1 MPTPPSDEL
10 APAPEQLDPQ
20 IDDPESQPAIPAAAL
35 AARAAVPAGR
45 VARGGTVTELEIWR
59 LAWPV
64 ILSQVLAS
72 VVALADAAMVG
83 RLSRESIAAVGYT
96 TQFLNLAQSV
106 LFAVGIACIAL
117 MSRAVGARQPGR
129 ARSALAAALVLSGVL
144 GTLFTVVVLIHPHT
158 LLGWLDAEP
167 AVIDVAVPYFRLS
180 LGSTLFLAVS
190 VTFESAFRAIQDTR
204 TPLIIAG
211 FVAVAKIVLNAL
223 LIFGTLGFPRLE
235 LVGAGLATLLSEG
248 AGFALFWIASRRGGE
263 GSLLR
268 VSRAEIAGS
277 HTILPEMVRIA
288 LPAIG
293 ERVLLNLAIMAY
305 FKMLGHYGTVEIA
318 AYTIGTRLLSFSWI
332 PGTGFS
338 VAAATLVGHALG
350 AEDPAAARRAG
361 WRAARLALAVSAVL
375 GLVFGLARMPLA
387 RIFTNDRE
395 VVEALGPFMLM
406 LALAQPP
413 MGLHFTLG
421 GALRGAGD
429 TWNPLL
435 AASLGNWGFR
445 VPLAWLFARGLT
457 LDVAW
462 VWAALIA
469 DHCARAVWMTLSFR
483 GGRWYRRLGL
493 GDDTMG
499 GGG

>member
-10 APAPEQLDPQ
+10 RPAPEALDPA

-35 AARAAVPAGR
+35 AARAAGPAGR
-45 VARGGTVTELEIWR
+45 VAGRATVTELEIWR

-117 MSRAVGARQPGR
+117 MARALGARQPER
-129 ARSALAAALVLSGVL
+129 ARSALAAALSFSGVIAA
-144 GTLFTVVVLIHPHT
+144 LFTVVVITHPHT
-158 LLGWLDAEP
+158 LLGWLDADP
-167 AVIDVAVPYFRLS
+167 AVIAVAVPYFRLS

-190 VTFESAFRAIQDTR
+190 ITIESSFRALQDTR
-204 TPLIIAG
+204 TPLAIAG
-211 FVAVAKIVLNAL
+211 GVALAKIVLNAL
-223 LIFGTLGFPRLE
+223 LIFGMLGFPRLE
-235 LVGAGLATLLSEG
+235 LVGAGLATLLSEA
-248 AGFALFWIASRRGGE
+248 AGFVLFWIATRRGGRR
-263 GSLLR
+263 SVLR
-268 VSRAEIAGS
+268 VSWADVRGS
-277 HTILPEMVRIA
+277 RTILPEMVRIA

-293 ERVLLNLAIMAY
+293 ERLLLNLAIMAY
-305 FKMLGHYGTVEIA
+305 FKVLGRFGTIEIA

-338 VAAATLVGHALG
+338 VAAASLVGHALG
-350 AEDPAAARRAG
+350 AEDAAGARRAG
-361 WRAARLALAVSAVL
+361 WRAARLALAVSAIL
-375 GLVFGLARMPLA
+375 GLVFGLARLPLA

-435 AASLGNWGFR
+435 AAALGNWGFR

-457 LDVAW
+457 LDVVW

-469 DHCARAVWMTLSFR
+469 DHWARAVWMTLSFR
-483 GGRWYRRLGL
+483 GGGWYRRLGL
-493 GDDTMG
+493 GGETAG